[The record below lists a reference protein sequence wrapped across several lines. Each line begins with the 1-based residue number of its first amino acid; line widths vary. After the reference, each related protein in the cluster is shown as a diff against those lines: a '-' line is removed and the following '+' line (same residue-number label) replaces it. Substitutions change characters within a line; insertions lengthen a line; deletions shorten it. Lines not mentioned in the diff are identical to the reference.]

1 MSTLRNTQSINLLPE
16 MENLLQIVPLKYMRD
31 LARDLAWV
39 ALITP
44 RRPDALYQLIEEWK
58 VTLEEIELA
67 GDEIS
72 DILSARQEAQSG
84 IGMTPDQLRA
94 YLASEE
100 V

>member
-1 MSTLRNTQSINLLPE
+1 MRSLTQIQSINLLPE
-16 MENLLQIVPLKYMRD
+16 INTLLNRIPLEYLRDFAFD
-31 LARDLAWV
+31 LAKV

-44 RRPDALYQLIEEWK
+44 RHPNAIAQLIAEWE
-58 VTLEEIELA
+58 VTLEEIEVA
-67 GDEIS
+67 GDEMS
-72 DILSARQEAQSG
+72 DILQARQEAQHG